1 MAKVA
6 LIYKQILM
14 LKNKIYNYITLELI
28 KSFILILFSLS
39 LIAWTVRAVNFLD
52 LIVDSGYSTATYF
65 TYSLLNLTNIMTKF
79 IPLSFLLA
87 MLLTIIK
94 LERQNELLILWTS
107 GIAKF
112 KITNL
117 FFLISILILLVYIL
131 FSTVITP
138 TALNKSR
145 SLIKQSGVDSVTNLL
160 KPNAFSDAF
169 KGLTFYI
176 EEKENNIVKNI
187 FIKDDSN
194 NLKNLLPEK
203 SSAKNKT
210 IIAERGIVNKNRI
223 ILEKG
228 FIQSYEAND
237 TVRIIQFNKTI
248 LNLDNLDNRVIK
260 DVKIQE
266 TSTFKILSCL
276 KNHYYKNISEGYVKN
291 CPKNNIAI
299 VVETFSRRILMP
311 LYIPLI
317 SILISFMLVYTKNK
331 YISLVSTK
339 FYPGKQEF
347 DNIVKNLPSVIVFPI
362 GNKGWIIIGGWS
374 ERCFTKSDELWIDG
388 WAKKLLSLAYPSA
401 TCPGIK
407 TGGPETV

>member
-1 MAKVA
+1 LAKVA

-52 LIVDSGYSTATYF
+52 LIVDSGYSTTTYF

-187 FIKDDSN
+187 FIKDDGN

-299 VVETFSRRILMP
+299 VVETFSRRVLMP
-311 LYIPLI
+311 LYIPLV
-317 SILISFMLVYTKNK
+317 SILISFMLIYTKNK
-331 YISLVSTK
+331 KTKILNRYMFFMLSFILLVLAELLVRFSGISK
-339 FYPGKQEF
+339 IGFYTYFLTPF
-347 DNIVKNLPSVIVFPI
+347 ILFPI
-362 GNKGWIIIGGWS
+362 LYLVLINKFW
-374 ERCFTKSDELWIDG
+374 KEL
-388 WAKKLLSLAYPSA
+388 K
-401 TCPGIK
+401 
-407 TGGPETV
+407 